1 MVILF
6 ALVFM
11 IGVMLYVNGA
21 KYHDEV
27 VMFNGRALLLYGA
40 CGMLMCL
47 LNVFL

>member
-27 VMFNGRALLLYGA
+27 VMFNGKALWLYGV
-40 CGMLMCL
+40 CGMFLCL
-47 LNVFL
+47 LDTLL